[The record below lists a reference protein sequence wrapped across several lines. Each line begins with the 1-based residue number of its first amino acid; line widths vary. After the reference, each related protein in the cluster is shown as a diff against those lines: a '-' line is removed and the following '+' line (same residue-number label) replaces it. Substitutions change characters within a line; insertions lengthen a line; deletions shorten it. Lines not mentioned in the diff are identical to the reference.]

1 MIRRLML
8 CFMVFA
14 ASGAALVAQT
24 ADMGGQWETVYNP
37 PSGHVD
43 CTLYITQTGTTLK
56 GNAETE
62 GGEFALTGTVDG
74 NKFTLRFTRPSG
86 GTMVTIVMTGT
97 AQGDQLANATAQV
110 ANAAPVPLEGSRT
123 SR

>member
-1 MIRRLML
+1 ML
-8 CFMVFA
+8 CFMVVVA
-14 ASGAALVAQT
+14 ASGVALVAQT
-24 ADMGGQWETVYNP
+24 ADMNGQWETVYNP

-62 GGEFALTGTVDG
+62 GGEFPLTGSVDG

-86 GTMVTIVMTGT
+86 GAMVTITFAGIV
-97 AQGDQLANATAQV
+97 QGDQIASATAQV
-110 ANAAPVPLEGSRT
+110 ANAEPVPLEGSRT